1 MEGTDAQRHRVRRT
15 EGAQGVDSMA
25 TRPDPTRQTVNEAA
39 SEAMRATS
47 EASRRTLEGA
57 QDVMRTTRAYL
68 AESTEANRKL
78 FQAYA
83 QGVEAALKG
92 GIEVQ
97 NAAFAAGQSVFDAST
112 NSSRNVLQQWTE
124 IAHEAQQATLE
135 LWQAGVGVGDK
146 MLSSAASGEMA
157 GQEDTGRRR

>member
-1 MEGTDAQRHRVRRT
+1 
-15 EGAQGVDSMA
+15 MA
-25 TRPDPTRQTVNEAA
+25 TRSDTTRETVNAAA

-57 QDVMRTTRAYL
+57 QDAMRTTRAYL

-92 GIEVQ
+92 GIDVQ
-97 NAAFAAGQSVFDAST
+97 NAVFAAGQSVLDAST
-112 NSSRNVLQQWTE
+112 TSSRNVLQQWTE
-124 IAHEAQQATLE
+124 SAREAQQATLD
-135 LWQAGVGVGDK
+135 LWQAGVGAGDK
-146 MLSSAASGEMA
+146 MLAGAASGEMA
-157 GQEDTGRRR
+157 GQEATGRRR

>member
-1 MEGTDAQRHRVRRT
+1 
-15 EGAQGVDSMA
+15 MA
-25 TRPDPTRQTVNEAA
+25 TRP
-39 SEAMRATS
+39 
-47 EASRRTLEGA
+47 
-57 QDVMRTTRAYL
+57 YL

-97 NAAFAAGQSVFDAST
+97 NAVLAGGVSFLDASA

-124 IAHEAQQATLE
+124 IAREAQQATLD
-135 LWQAGVGVGDK
+135 LWQAGVGAGDK
-146 MLSSAASGEMA
+146 MLGTAASGEMA
-157 GQEDTGRRR
+157 GPDDRGRRR